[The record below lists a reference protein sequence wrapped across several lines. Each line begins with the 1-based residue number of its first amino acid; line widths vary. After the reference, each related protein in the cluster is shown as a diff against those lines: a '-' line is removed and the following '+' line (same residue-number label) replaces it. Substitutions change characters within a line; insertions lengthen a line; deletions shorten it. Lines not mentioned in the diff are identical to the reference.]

1 MICAIVIVLVT
12 SCFFE
17 IFAVDFIEVT
27 ATLVELAQQIP
38 GVRQLSE
45 ELRADVAAGL
55 DVEGSILLH
64 ADETHARDAAHQS
77 LQLLRFRS
85 CSVFRCS
92 ATLARCHCFRSG
104 GQCFCRGLHRV
115 PFCICIR
122 HCSMRCSTLP
132 IRSLL
137 CAEVYHIKAFVLQL
151 LSELVDASAGDH
163 PSFYEDADAVGYFL
177 DLVELV
183 GGDQDGTTI
192 LDAQLTNQRGELT
205 HAGRVDAEGRLIH
218 DDDFRILHE
227 NIGDTETLSHTT

>member
-64 ADETHARDAAHQS
+64 ADEAHTRDAAHQRF
-77 LQLLRFRS
+77 QLLRFRS

-104 GQCFCRGLHRV
+104 GQCLCRGVHRALLCARLHRCSV
-115 PFCICIR
+115 LRSHRSIR
-122 HCSMRCSTLP
+122 A
-132 IRSLL
+132 LL